1 MNTTVENQGIKSKL
15 GEYLRRWGFTSIK
28 LNVGFAEAEFSLDDN
43 DRSAAWDLYVE
54 LLTRI
59 ATQPLPDEVG
69 DEEAALNSIHRLFEL
84 TREILHEKGR
94 KAKTF
99 TKISIIVL
107 NQIVRPFTAKWHRL
121 KVSGAFADPEQCK
134 NFRNELRDLQKQLI
148 QYAKM
153 LADLAGVE
161 DLTEMV
167 D

>member
-1 MNTTVENQGIKSKL
+1 MHNHASSIRMQP
-15 GEYLRRWGFTSIK
+15 RWTKVRNRDANLS
-28 LNVGFAEAEFSLDDN
+28 
-43 DRSAAWDLYVE
+43 
-54 LLTRI
+54 RI

-69 DEEAALNSIHRLFEL
+69 DEDAALNSIHKLFEL

-107 NQIVRPFTAKWHRL
+107 NQIIRPFTARWHRL
-121 KVSGAFADPEQCK
+121 KIAGAFEDPEQCK
-134 NFRNELRDLQKQLI
+134 SFRNELKELQKQLI

-153 LADLAGVE
+153 LADLADVE

>member
-15 GEYLRRWGFTSIK
+15 GEYLRRWGLTSIK
-28 LNVGFAEAEFSLDDN
+28 LNVGFAETEFSLDDN